1 MLRYFLALTL
11 ICVSAGL
18 MLLRGGD
25 TSSAAAAQAQP
36 QPPTQSPSADR
47 FLFDV
52 VESFDAKYP
61 GDTPGHIGRHGGLGE
76 LRPRIALGDKVFR
89 GAADAPEIVGVVTN
103 LKWSRA
109 QGSLDIE
116 FDPDDS
122 LRIEIGESVWV
133 KLGGSKPEKK

>member
-1 MLRYFLALTL
+1 MHRYFLGLALIGVL
-11 ICVSAGL
+11 AGL
-18 MLLRGGD
+18 LLLRDGAP
-25 TSSAAAAQAQP
+25 SAADAAQAQAPSQP
-36 QPPTQSPSADR
+36 QSPPTDR

-89 GAADAPEIVGVVTN
+89 GEVDAPEIVGVVTN

-133 KLGGSKPEKK
+133 KLGGSPPAKK